1 MKLGGRDDVIVLRDP
16 PPTYVLG
23 IRLVSRRRYMAK
35 FAALRL
41 ARLVCVLGVRLA
53 IALSIRILSALGQ
66 MVRIGRGVPAA
77 ILGAQ

>member
-23 IRLVSRRRYMAK
+23 ISAGVASPLPK